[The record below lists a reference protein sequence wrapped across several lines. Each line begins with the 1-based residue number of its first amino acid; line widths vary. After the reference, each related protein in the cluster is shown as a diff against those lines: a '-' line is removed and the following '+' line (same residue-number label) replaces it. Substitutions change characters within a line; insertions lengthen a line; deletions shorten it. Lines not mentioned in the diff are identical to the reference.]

1 MIFTVA
7 GGGFG
12 LYGYVPA
19 LIARAIE
26 PVVLPEAYRSEME
39 RRPELRPYVSRIR
52 WVANRATACE
62 AASGLVIA
70 TPPTIQQEIVRQVLA
85 QYDVRTFVLEKPVAK
100 TPDAATAT
108 LRGIAAAGKRM
119 RIGYTLL
126 FTGWCKAL
134 AWPSLESGAR
144 VTIQWEFLAH
154 HFAHGLDVWKRRV
167 GDGGGV
173 LRFYGVQLIALLA
186 RRGYDTVLD
195 STTAGAIVTEP
206 ERWRAQ
212 FSGPGLPPCTVSVD
226 SRTPATRFRIVADT
240 PGSHRVLVDLSSPF
254 SEGGVSADAN
264 DPRVPALIAL
274 LGSLDDDDSK
284 WLSFYETVNDLWGR
298 VETVTS
304 SLPGR

>member
-1 MIFTVA
+1 MTFTVA

-52 WVANRATACE
+52 WVANRATAYA

-70 TPPTIQQEIVRQVLA
+70 TPPTIQQNIVRQVLA
-85 QYDVRTFVLEKPVAK
+85 QYDVRTFVLEKPLAK
-100 TPDAATAT
+100 TPDAAAAT
-108 LRGIAAAGKRM
+108 LRAIAAAGKRM

-126 FTGWCKAL
+126 FTGWCKSL
-134 AWPSLESGAR
+134 TWPSAESGAR

-186 RRGYDTVLD
+186 RRGYDTVLE
-195 STTAGAIVTEP
+195 SMTAGAVVTEP
-206 ERWRAQ
+206 ERWQAQ
-212 FSGPGLPPCTVSVD
+212 FSGPGLPPCAVSVD
-226 SRTPATRFRIVADT
+226 SRAPAMRFRVVADT
-240 PGSHRVLVDLSSPF
+240 PAGHRVLVDLPSPF
-254 SEGGVSADAN
+254 SEVGASVNAD
-264 DPRVPALIAL
+264 DSRVPTLIGL
-274 LGSLDDDDSK
+274 LASLDDDDSE
-284 WLSFYETVNDLWGR
+284 WFSFYEAVNDLWGLA
-298 VETVTS
+298 ETATS
-304 SLPGR
+304 SFPDR

>member
-19 LIARAIE
+19 LIARGIE
-26 PVVLPEAYRSEME
+26 PVVLPDDYRAEME

-52 WVANRATACE
+52 WVANRATAYA

-70 TPPTIQQEIVRQVLA
+70 TPPIIQQDIVRQVLE
-85 QYDVRTFVLEKPVAK
+85 QYDVRVFVLEKPVAR
-100 TPDAATAT
+100 TPDAAAAT
-108 LRGIAAAGKRM
+108 LRAIAAAGKRL

-126 FTGWCKAL
+126 FTTWWDAL
-134 AWPSLESGAR
+134 AWPSTEPGAR

-186 RRGYDTVLD
+186 QRGYDTVLE

-206 ERWRAQ
+206 ERWQAQ
-212 FSGPGLPPCTVSVD
+212 FSGPGLPPCSVSVD
-226 SRTPATRFRIVADT
+226 SRASAMRFRVLADK
-240 PGSHRVLVDLSSPF
+240 PGSLRVLVDLSSPF
-254 SEGGVSADAN
+254 SEDGASPSAD
-264 DPRVPALIAL
+264 DSRVPSLVSL
-274 LGSLDDDDSK
+274 LGSLDDDNSR
-284 WLSFYETVNDLWGR
+284 WLLFYGAVNDLWGR

>member
-1 MIFTVA
+1 MTFTVA

-19 LIARAIE
+19 LITRAME

-52 WVANRATACE
+52 WVANRETACA

-70 TPPTIQQEIVRQVLA
+70 TPPVIQQEIVRRVLT

-100 TPDAATAT
+100 TPDAAAAT
-108 LRGIAAAGKRM
+108 LRAIVASGKRM

-126 FTGWCKAL
+126 FTGWCNSL
-134 AWPSLESGAR
+134 AWPPAEPGAW
-144 VTIQWEFLAH
+144 VSIHWEFLAH
-154 HFAHGLDVWKRRV
+154 HFAHGLDVWKRRAS
-167 GDGGGV
+167 DGGGV

-186 RRGYDTVLD
+186 RRGYDTVLE

-206 ERWRAQ
+206 ERWQAQ
-212 FSGPGLPPCTVSVD
+212 FAGPGLPPCAVRVD
-226 SRTPATRFRIVADT
+226 SHAQRTGFRVVVDA
-240 PGSHRVLVDLSSPF
+240 PSGHRVLVDLPSPF
-254 SEGGVSADAN
+254 SEVGASANAD
-264 DPRVPALIAL
+264 DSRVPALMGL
-274 LGSLDDDDSK
+274 LGSLDDDDSQ
-284 WLSFYETVNDLWGR
+284 WLSFYETANNLWGR